1 MGNRQNKESST
12 DLTPQHIAVLKAN
25 TKLNEEE
32 IHKWHAKFI
41 RDSPN
46 GKLDKKTFVEAYKN
60 MFPHGKVDKYA
71 KYAFDT
77 FDANRDGTI
86 DFDEFLLTVA
96 VTSGGDLSNRL
107 DIAFDMYDI
116 SNDGLLTESEIT
128 KVITAM
134 YDLVGETD
142 RSGDRDP
149 HKRATEIIAKLDINH
164 DKKLNKLEFV
174 AGCKNDP
181 VIRQMLVPHA

>member
-46 GKLDKKTFVEAYKN
+46 GKLDKKT
-60 MFPHGKVDKYA
+60 
-71 KYAFDT
+71 YAFDT
-77 FDANRDGTI
+77 FDANHDGTI